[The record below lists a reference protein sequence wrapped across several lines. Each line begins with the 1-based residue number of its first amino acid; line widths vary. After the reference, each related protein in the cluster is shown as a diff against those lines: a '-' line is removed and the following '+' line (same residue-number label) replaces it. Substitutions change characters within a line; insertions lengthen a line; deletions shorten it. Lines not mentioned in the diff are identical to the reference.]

1 LNLFLVT
8 SALIFAIGIYGILTR
23 RQAIMVFLSVELLL
37 NAANLALVG
46 LSSTL
51 ADASAQAVAF
61 LVIAIAAAEVAVGLG
76 IIVAIFRLKDSAS
89 VDAAHELKG

>member
-1 LNLFLVT
+1 MNLYLIT
-8 SALIFAIGIYGILTR
+8 SALIFAIGVYGILTR

-46 LSSTL
+46 ISSTL

-61 LVIAIAAAEVAVGLG
+61 MVIAIAAAEVAVGLG
-76 IIVAIFRLKDSAS
+76 IIVAVFRLKDTAS